1 MFKRGENM
9 KNTHKSVDEE
19 IETVINMTNRNGRK
33 VDNQKRK
40 IIENQSKKSEKRKR
54 KIRKILKWTSIVLL
68 VLAAIIFTLTSP
80 LFNIKEIE
88 VENNNILSTEKIIS
102 LSRLKK
108 DENIFRFLQSDIEKY
123 IKEDPY
129 VEKVTIERK
138 LPNTV
143 KIHVEERNRDFCIKI
158 LNGYAYINNQGY
170 ILEIVEENQ
179 GLPVIEG
186 IETAEEEIKVGDRL
200 KNNDLKK
207 LAVAIQIMSIAKE
220 NEIDNKITGI
230 DISNKNEY
238 ILYLAEEKKTA
249 YIGNDSNLTTKILYI
264 KEIME
269 KYEAGKE
276 GTIFVNGD
284 FTNKFKAYFR
294 EKV

>member
-1 MFKRGENM
+1 
-9 KNTHKSVDEE
+9 
-19 IETVINMTNRNGRK
+19 
-33 VDNQKRK
+33 
-40 IIENQSKKSEKRKR
+40 
-54 KIRKILKWTSIVLL
+54 
-68 VLAAIIFTLTSP
+68 
-80 LFNIKEIE
+80 
-88 VENNNILSTEKIIS
+88 
-102 LSRLKK
+102 
-108 DENIFRFLQSDIEKY
+108 
-123 IKEDPY
+123 
-129 VEKVTIERK
+129 
-138 LPNTV
+138 
-143 KIHVEERNRDFCIKI
+143 
-158 LNGYAYINNQGY
+158 
-170 ILEIVEENQ
+170 
-179 GLPVIEG
+179 
-186 IETAEEEIKVGDRL
+186 
-200 KNNDLKK
+200 
-207 LAVAIQIMSIAKE
+207 MSIAKE

>member
-1 MFKRGENM
+1 M
-9 KNTHKSVDEE
+9 KNHNKTVEDD

-33 VDNQKRK
+33 VENQNRRIMENEARKSEKKKRK
-40 IIENQSKKSEKRKR
+40 IK
-54 KIRKILKWTSIVLL
+54 KILKWTSIIVL
-68 VLAAIIFTLTSP
+68 VLGAIIFTLTSP

-88 VENNNILSTEKIIS
+88 VENNNILSTERIIS

-129 VEKVTIERK
+129 IEKVTIERK

-207 LAVAIQIMSIAKE
+207 LEVVIQIMSIAKE

-230 DISNKNEY
+230 DISDKNEY

-249 YIGNDSNLTTKILYI
+249 YIGNDSNLTTKLLYI

>member
-1 MFKRGENM
+1 M
-9 KNTHKSVDEE
+9 KNTHKSVEDD

-33 VDNQKRK
+33 VENQNRR
-40 IIENQSKKSEKRKR
+40 IIENQAKKSEKKKR
-54 KIRKILKWTSIVLL
+54 KIKKIIKWISIIVL
-68 VLAAIIFTLTSP
+68 VLAGIIFTLTSP

-88 VENNNILSTEKIIS
+88 VENNNILSTERVIS

-108 DENIFRFLQSDIEKY
+108 DENIFRFLQSDVEKY

-143 KIHVEERNRDFCIKI
+143 KIQVQERNRDFCIKI
-158 LNGYAYINNQGY
+158 LNSYAYINNQGY

-207 LAVAIQIMSIAKE
+207 LAVVIQIMSIAKE

>member
-1 MFKRGENM
+1 M
-9 KNTHKSVDEE
+9 KNTHKSVEE
-19 IETVINMTNRNGRK
+19 DIETVINMTNRNGRK
-33 VDNQKRK
+33 VENQNRR
-40 IIENQSKKSEKRKR
+40 IIENQAKKSEKKKR
-54 KIRKILKWTSIVLL
+54 KIKKILKWTSIIVL
-68 VLAAIIFTLTSP
+68 VLVAIIFTLTSP

-88 VENNNILSTEKIIS
+88 VENNNILSKERIIS

-108 DENIFRFLQSDIEKY
+108 DENIFRFLQSDVEKY

-143 KIHVEERNRDFCIKI
+143 KIQVQERNRDFCIKI
-158 LNGYAYINNQGY
+158 LDSYAYINNQGY

-179 GLPVIEG
+179 GLPIIEG

>member
-1 MFKRGENM
+1 M
-9 KNTHKSVDEE
+9 KNHNKTVEDD

-33 VDNQKRK
+33 V
-40 IIENQSKKSEKRKR
+40 ENQNRRIMENEARKSEKKKR
-54 KIRKILKWTSIVLL
+54 KIRKILKWTSIIVL
-68 VLAAIIFTLTSP
+68 VLGAIIFTLTSP

-88 VENNNILSTEKIIS
+88 VENNNILSTERIIS

-129 VEKVTIERK
+129 IEKVTIERK

-143 KIHVEERNRDFCIKI
+143 KIHVEERSRDFCIKI

-207 LAVAIQIMSIAKE
+207 LEVVIQIMSIAKE

-230 DISNKNEY
+230 DISDKNEY

-249 YIGNDSNLTTKILYI
+249 YIGNDSNLTTKLLYI